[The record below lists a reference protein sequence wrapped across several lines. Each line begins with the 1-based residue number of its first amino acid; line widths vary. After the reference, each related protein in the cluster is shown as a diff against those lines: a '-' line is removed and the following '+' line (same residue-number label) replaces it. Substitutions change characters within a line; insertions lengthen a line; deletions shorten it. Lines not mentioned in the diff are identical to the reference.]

1 MGLKIALITSWHRR
15 CGVAKYSE
23 NLAKALAQ
31 LGVDVYVVRLPRFG
45 VLTEGL
51 AVNVAESVPAE
62 ADLVHVQH
70 EYGLLRGQEAAFY
83 RALKAHGKPIVTTMH
98 AVGKWDTDSL
108 VAEYSDRVI
117 VHNRYCKRRF
127 AHSANVVIIPHGAA
141 LPAETPPAEDCK
153 RELGIP
159 VEAPIVGY
167 LGFITEYKGLE
178 LLIEAMKGVPEAALL
193 IAGGYHVEPGT
204 QYIVRLKQWSLQLL
218 PGRCQWIGYVPD
230 DRLTVVYGSFTVVV
244 YPSRFC
250 TESGALIMALSH
262 GKAVIASDLPPMRE
276 KARLGALM
284 TFKNVADLK
293 NKIKLLLR
301 DGEARRR
308 LEEGAKAYAESVKW
322 IPNIAEKHLSL
333 YKHILNSEN
342 RNG

>member
-1 MGLKIALITSWHRR
+1 MGLKLALITPWHRR

-23 NLAKALAQ
+23 NLAKALAT

-45 VLTEGL
+45 ALTEGL

-70 EYGLLRGQEAAFY
+70 EYGLLKGQEAAFY
-83 RALKAHGKPIVTTMH
+83 RALKAQGKPIVTTMH

-127 AHSANVVIIPHGAA
+127 AHSANTVMIPHGAS
-141 LPAETPPAEDCK
+141 PAETPPAEDCK

-159 VEAPIVGY
+159 VVAPIVGY

-178 LLIEAMKGVPEAALL
+178 LLVEAMKGVPEAGLL

-204 QYIVRLKQWSLQLL
+204 HYIERLKRWSLQLL
-218 PGRCQWIGYVPD
+218 PGRCQWIGYVPEE
-230 DRLTVVYGSFTVVV
+230 RLATVYGSFTLVV

-276 KARLGALM
+276 KAKLGALM
-284 TFKNVADLK
+284 TFKDVADLR

-301 DGEARRR
+301 DAKARRR
-308 LEEGAKAYAESVKW
+308 LEEGAKAYAESVSW
-322 IPNIAEKHLSL
+322 SRVAEKHLSL
-333 YKHILNSEN
+333 YRHILNLES
-342 RNG
+342 